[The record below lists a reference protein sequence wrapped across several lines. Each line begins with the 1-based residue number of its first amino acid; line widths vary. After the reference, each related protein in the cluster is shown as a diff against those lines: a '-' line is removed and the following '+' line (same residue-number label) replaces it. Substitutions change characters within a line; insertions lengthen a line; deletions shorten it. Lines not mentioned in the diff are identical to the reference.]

1 MPDDIRTNDL
11 QDSQKKSLQPAA
23 LPVGRRGF
31 LAGAG
36 LATGFA
42 LAAHPVQ
49 AQSIVTTD
57 TVGLAAGT
65 AKVATA
71 DGKRMD
77 VYYAR
82 PAAGKNFATVIVAQ
96 EIFGV
101 HEHIKDVCRRLAKIG
116 YLAIAP
122 DYYFRQGNPMTLP
135 DVPTIL
141 REVISKVPDAQ
152 IMSDIDSVVKWA
164 KGSVGKGDTHKLGI
178 TGFCFGGRVTW
189 LYAAHNPGVKAAVA
203 WYGPLVGDNSAMR
216 PQHPIQLVARINAPV
231 LGLYG
236 GADTGIPNEG
246 VERMRE
252 ALRAAGKSSEIVLY
266 PDTPHAFHADY
277 RPTYRKAQAEDGW
290 KRLEVWFSRNL
301 A

>member
-1 MPDDIRTNDL
+1 MPDDIRTTDL
-11 QDSQKKSLQPAA
+11 QESQKKSLQPEA

-36 LATGFA
+36 IATGFA
-42 LAAHPVQ
+42 LAAHPLQ
-49 AQSIVTTD
+49 AQSIVATD
-57 TVGLAAGT
+57 TNGLAAGM
-65 AKVATA
+65 AKIPVA

-82 PAAGKNFATVIVAQ
+82 PAEGKNFATVIVSQ

-116 YLAIAP
+116 YLAVAP
-122 DYYFRQGNPMTLP
+122 DFFFRAGNPATLP

-141 REVISKVPDAQ
+141 REVVNKTPDAS
-152 IMSDIDSVVKWA
+152 IMSDIDSTVKWA
-164 KGSVGKGDTHKLGI
+164 GGSVGKGDTRKLGI

-189 LYAAHNPGVKAAVA
+189 LYAAHNPGVKAGVA
-203 WYGPLVGDNSAMR
+203 WYGPLEGENSALR
-216 PQHPIQLVARINAPV
+216 PQHPSQLVARINAPI

-236 GADTGIPNEG
+236 GADGGIPNEG
-246 VERMRE
+246 VDRMRA
-252 ALRAAGKSSEIVLY
+252 ALRAAGKNCEIITY

-277 RPTYRKAQAEDGW
+277 RPTYREGPAKDGW
-290 KRLEVWFSRNL
+290 KRLEVWFSRNI

>member
-1 MPDDIRTNDL
+1 MPDDIRTPDL
-11 QDSQKKSLQPAA
+11 LDSQKTSLEPAA

-36 LATGFA
+36 IATGFA
-42 LAAHPVQ
+42 LAAHPVT
-49 AQSIVTTD
+49 AQTIITTD
-57 TVGLAAGT
+57 TNGLTAGT
-65 AKVATA
+65 AMIPTA
-71 DGKRMD
+71 DGKRME

-82 PAAGKNFATVIVAQ
+82 PRDGKNFATVIVAQ

-122 DYYFRQGNPMTLP
+122 GYYFRQGDPSKLP
-135 DVPTIL
+135 DNATII
-141 REVISKVPDAQ
+141 REVISKVSDAQ
-152 IMSDIDSVVKWA
+152 IMSDIDSTVKWA
-164 KGSVGKGDTHKLGI
+164 GGRVAQGDTRKLGI

-189 LYAAHNPGVKAAVA
+189 LYAAHNPGVKAGVA
-203 WYGPLVGDNSAMR
+203 WYGPLVGENNAMR

-236 GADTGIPNEG
+236 GADAGIPNDG
-246 VERMRE
+246 VERMRD
-252 ALRAAGKSSEIVLY
+252 ALRAAGKNSEIVLY

-277 RPTYRKAQAEDGW
+277 RPTYRDGPAKDGW
-290 KRLEVWFSRNL
+290 KRLEVWFSRNI

>member
-1 MPDDIRTNDL
+1 MPDDIRTTDL
-11 QDSQKKSLQPAA
+11 LDSQKKSLAPAA

-36 LATGFA
+36 IATGFTLTA
-42 LAAHPVQ
+42 GPVQ
-49 AQSIVTTD
+49 AQTIILTD
-57 TVGLAAGT
+57 TKGLTAGT
-65 AKVATA
+65 AKVPTA

-82 PAAGKNFATVIVAQ
+82 PAEGKNFATIIVAQ

-122 DYYFRQGNPMTLP
+122 DYYFRAGDATKMP
-135 DVPTIL
+135 DVPTLL
-141 REVISKVPDAQ
+141 REIIGKVPDTQ
-152 IMSDIDSVVKWA
+152 IMSDIDSTVKWA
-164 KGSVGKGDTHKLGI
+164 AGPVGKGDTRKLGI
-178 TGFCFGGRVTW
+178 TGFCMGGRITW
-189 LYAAHNPGVKAAVA
+189 IYTAHNPGVKAAVA
-203 WYGPLVGDNSAMR
+203 WYGPVEGQVSEMR
-216 PQHPIQLVARINAPV
+216 SLWPSQLVARINAPV

-236 GADTGIPNEG
+236 GADAGIPNEG
-246 VERMRE
+246 VDRMRE
-252 ALRAAGKSSEIVLY
+252 ALRAAGKTAEIVSY

-277 RPTYRKAQAEDGW
+277 RPSYREAAAKDGW
-290 KRLEVWFSRNL
+290 RRLEVWFSRYL